1 MKAHLAPLAAALL
14 LLGGCTAVAPW
25 ERGTLAQPQM
35 ASDPWPLQRALRA
48 HVQASRE
55 GLGSLG
61 GTEGGGC
68 GCY

>member
-1 MKAHLAPLAAALL
+1 MKARLVALAAALL

-55 GLGSLG
+55 GIAPPGSA
-61 GTEGGGC
+61 EGGGC